1 MDFEKLM
8 AGMAKAGD
16 PREMAKEELLLLTEA
31 YLDRMVKI
39 TTIGANLAVIDP
51 DAKEDYIK
59 SVNPEIQ
66 RLVNEMEAAKA
77 AFEKEHGE
85 L

>member
-8 AGMAKAGD
+8 AEMAKSND
-16 PREMAKEELLLLTEA
+16 PREMAKEELRLMTEA
-31 YLDRMVKI
+31 YLDRMVKL
-39 TTIGANLAVIDP
+39 TTIGANLAIIDP
-51 DAKEDYIK
+51 DAKEEYLR